1 MQIFVRIYVYMFPLQ
16 ECSESCGGGQQR
28 STRVV
33 EQQPSG
39 GGEECGELGTWSLI
53 MHLKLGYSHVLKCFF
68 ASYGRMT
75 PPSKPGCNSRLIFIS
90 DQFL

>member
-1 MQIFVRIYVYMFPLQ
+1 MSGNIKLPVFAMDNHRGMYHFIYLLIFMHFYVNYFAESHAAAHPLNVYIYPLQ

-53 MHLKLGYSHVLKCFF
+53 MH
-68 ASYGRMT
+68 
-75 PPSKPGCNSRLIFIS
+75 
-90 DQFL
+90 

>member
-1 MQIFVRIYVYMFPLQ
+1 MHFYVNFRLNVNIFPLQ

-53 MHLKLGYSHVLKCFF
+53 MHLKLGYSHVLKCVF
-68 ASYGRMT
+68 AT
-75 PPSKPGCNSRLIFIS
+75 
-90 DQFL
+90 

>member
-1 MQIFVRIYVYMFPLQ
+1 MDHHRGMYHFIFLRQHILFKCFYIFSLQ

-39 GGEECGELGTWSLI
+39 GGEECGELGAWSVI
-53 MHLKLGYSHVLKCFF
+53 MHALKIGV
-68 ASYGRMT
+68 
-75 PPSKPGCNSRLIFIS
+75 
-90 DQFL
+90 

>member
-1 MQIFVRIYVYMFPLQ
+1 MNFLIFFRIARHAAAHPINVYIFPLQ

-39 GGEECGELGTWSLI
+39 GGEECGELGKWL
-53 MHLKLGYSHVLKCFF
+53 LKNWDETMYQNVFF
-68 ASYGRMT
+68 
-75 PPSKPGCNSRLIFIS
+75 CNLWEDGSS
-90 DQFL
+90 